1 MITRAKNG
9 IYKPKILLSDLS
21 NSEPST
27 IQEALAHNKWNQAIH
42 DEFNA
47 LVRNQTWSLVPLPPN
62 RHTVGC
68 KWVFKLKKNPD
79 GSVSRYKARLVAK
92 GFHQQA
98 GLDYSE
104 TFSPVVKPITI
115 RIILTIALARG
126 WPVRQLDINNAFLN
140 GILKE
145 DIYMEQPPG
154 FDQSTTNSS
163 LVCKL
168 HKAIY
173 ELKQAPRAW
182 FERLNDFLTSLG
194 FLSSKA
200 DSSLFIRFTKTSTI
214 YILVYVDDILISG
227 SSTTEVQQ
235 LITQLNATFSLKE
248 LGELNYFLGIEVLQ
262 NSTGFHLSQAKY
274 ISDLLKRV
282 NMDQANALSTP
293 MVSNLSLSSKQ
304 GNPISNPQE
313 YRSIVGALQYITVTR
328 PDIAFSVNKVS
339 QFMHCPLDTHF
350 KAVKRILR
358 YLKGTLSYGMVL
370 QRSALLS
377 LVGFSDADWGSDPD
391 DRRSITGYCIFLGA
405 NAIAWTSKKQQT
417 VSRSSTEEEYRSL
430 ASATTEVIWI

>member
-1 MITRAKNG
+1 
-9 IYKPKILLSDLS
+9 
-21 NSEPST
+21 
-27 IQEALAHNKWNQAIH
+27 
-42 DEFNA
+42 
-47 LVRNQTWSLVPLPPN
+47 
-62 RHTVGC
+62 
-68 KWVFKLKKNPD
+68 
-79 GSVSRYKARLVAK
+79 
-92 GFHQQA
+92 
-98 GLDYSE
+98 
-104 TFSPVVKPITI
+104 
-115 RIILTIALARG
+115 
-126 WPVRQLDINNAFLN
+126 
-140 GILKE
+140 
-145 DIYMEQPPG
+145 MEWPPG
-154 FDQSTTNSS
+154 FDQSIANSS
-163 LVCKL
+163 LLCKL

-173 ELKQAPRAW
+173 GLKQAPRAW
-182 FERLNDFLTSLG
+182 FERLNEFLTSLG

-227 SSTTEVQQ
+227 SSTTEIQQ

-262 NSTGFHLSQAKY
+262 NSTGFHLSQTKY

-313 YRSIVGALQYITVTR
+313 YRSIVGALQYIIVTR

-350 KAVKRILR
+350 KAVKRIMR

-370 QRSALLS
+370 
-377 LVGFSDADWGSDPD
+377 
-391 DRRSITGYCIFLGA
+391 
-405 NAIAWTSKKQQT
+405 
-417 VSRSSTEEEYRSL
+417 
-430 ASATTEVIWI
+430 